1 MSWLNATYYH
11 LGPHGKQRINSYKL
25 SSNCYIHPWL
35 QHVYSYPT
43 TQTHAYTLNKCN
55 INNNNS
61 ITIILKALPKMSF
74 WIAYTEKRKGAFPE
88 TILQNIR
95 H

>member
-1 MSWLNATYYH
+1 MSWLNGTYYH
-11 LGPHGKQRINSYKL
+11 LGESTPTSCPLTATYILG
-25 SSNCYIHPWL
+25 SNMSTLTLRHK
-35 QHVYSYPT
+35 H
-43 TQTHAYTLNKCN
+43 HAHTLNKYN

-61 ITIILKALPKMSF
+61 ITITLKALSKMSF

-88 TILQNIR
+88 TILQNIT